1 MKGYHCN
8 STGTNQKVFPGLFAS
23 GAMPVEIETDCD
35 LRIKEINKA
44 AVNKN
49 IFLMVFIQ

>member
-1 MKGYHCN
+1 VKGCHSN

-23 GAMPVEIETDCD
+23 GDIPVEIETDCD
-35 LRIKEINKA
+35 LRIKEMNKV

-49 IFLMVFIQ
+49 IFLIAFIQ